1 MLLPSAALA
10 GHLDLE
16 WDAPTTNTDGT
27 ALTDLGAYRVY
38 SATSGTPCP
47 GAAYQQVTS
56 TIPNPLP
63 GTVVTY
69 QLTGLTASTTY
80 FVQVTAVDTSG
91 SESACS
97 MQVSAAALADA
108 ADTTAPAAT
117 LVSPAGEGIGATPI
131 YTWQAVPGASWYE
144 LWVNDSAQSKKL
156 DQWYTTAGVGCPA
169 GTGLCS
175 VAPSVPLAPGAA
187 TWWIRSWSPAGYGPW
202 SLGLSFTVGGP
213 AVVTLVSPAG
223 GGIGATPIYTWNAVP
238 GATWYELW
246 VNDSAQGKKLDQW
259 YTAAAVGCPA
269 GTGLCSVGPSVPL
282 APGAAT
288 WWIQW
293 WGPSGSASWSAGMA
307 FIVSGPST
315 MATLLS
321 PSGSGSP
328 PTPTYSWSPVS
339 GMSWYYLWVVDSTG
353 PKVQV
358 WLQAATAGCGSGTGT
373 CRYTPS
379 AALAPGAVTWWIE
392 GWSPAGYG
400 PWSLGLS
407 FTVSP

>member
-108 ADTTAPAAT
+108 ADTAAPAAT
-117 LVSPAGEGIGATPI
+117 LVAPAGEGIGATPI
-131 YTWQAVPGASWYE
+131 YTWQAVPGAS
-144 LWVNDSAQSKKL
+144 
-156 DQWYTTAGVGCPA
+156 
-169 GTGLCS
+169 
-175 VAPSVPLAPGAA
+175 
-187 TWWIRSWSPAGYGPW
+187 
-202 SLGLSFTVGGP
+202 
-213 AVVTLVSPAG
+213 
-223 GGIGATPIYTWNAVP
+223 
-238 GATWYELW
+238 WYELW

-269 GTGLCSVGPSVPL
+269 GTGLCSVAPSVPL

-293 WGPSGSASWSAGMA
+293 WGPSGSASWSAGLA
-307 FIVSGPST
+307 FTVSGPST

-321 PSGSGSP
+321 PSGPGSS
-328 PTPTYSWSPVS
+328 PTPTYSWSPVP

-353 PKVQV
+353 PKVKV
-358 WLQAATAGCGSGTGT
+358 WLEAATAGCGSGTGT

-379 AALAPGAVTWWIE
+379 TAVAPGAATWWIE
-392 GWSPAGYG
+392 GWSPTGYG